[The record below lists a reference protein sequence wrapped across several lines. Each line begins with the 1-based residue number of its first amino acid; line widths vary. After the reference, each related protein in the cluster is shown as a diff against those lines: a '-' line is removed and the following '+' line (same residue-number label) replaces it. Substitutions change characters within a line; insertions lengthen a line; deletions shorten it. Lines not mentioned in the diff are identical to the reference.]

1 MKSLDF
7 ASVLLVVA
15 GTGIYLLLNVVA
27 GHDPKTGIFGVFML
41 ASFAHLGSLKKRISE
56 LESNQIIRAL
66 NFRPM
71 AFRP

>member
-15 GTGIYLLLNVVA
+15 GLGIYLLMHVVA

-41 ASFAHLGSLKKRISE
+41 AAFVHLGSLKKRISQ

-66 NFRPM
+66 NFRPG
-71 AFRP
+71 AYRW